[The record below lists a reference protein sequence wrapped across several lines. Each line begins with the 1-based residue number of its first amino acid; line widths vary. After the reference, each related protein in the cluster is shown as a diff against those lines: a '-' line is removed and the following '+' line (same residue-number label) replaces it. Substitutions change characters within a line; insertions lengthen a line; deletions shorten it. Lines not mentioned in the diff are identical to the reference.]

1 MSNEPEFQKVIIRRP
16 DIPHR
21 NADTRIR
28 EAFDA
33 LRVELRD
40 IFGEPYDDVIASCD
54 ASLEWIQDDLHDFA
68 KLPADA

>member
-1 MSNEPEFQKVIIRRP
+1 MT
-16 DIPHR
+16 HR

-33 LRVELRD
+33 LASELSALFDHRPTHETRD
-40 IFGEPYDDVIASCD
+40 IRERFV
-54 ASLEWIQDDLHDFA
+54 DLQQRAHDFA

>member
-1 MSNEPEFQKVIIRRP
+1 MT
-16 DIPHR
+16 HR

-33 LRVELRD
+33 LRAELRD
-40 IFGEPYDDVIASCD
+40 IFGPENPDFKWSDARFEYDCAMRDLGVI
-54 ASLEWIQDDLHDFA
+54 QHDLHDFA

>member
-1 MSNEPEFQKVIIRRP
+1 MT
-16 DIPHR
+16 HR

-33 LRVELRD
+33 LRAEIEAV
-40 IFGEPYDDVIASCD
+40 FGPIPPEASGKRPADVAYHMVGFYIDRA
-54 ASLEWIQDDLHDFA
+54 QDRLNDFA